1 MCVSVNSRGGVR
13 HACVCLGYLC
23 VSSSVHRAAV
33 CAGAESCHWLRVCAR
48 VSVSD
53 KASVSSLSVCLAA
66 GRTPAASGWIM
77 KSRFF
82 LRLLQDTCHQYL
94 TQRKPDCRGWDQL
107 LAYFIKTCPKTGSSG
122 INEPV
127 LVINVLL
134 WGASTVWIKHAHA
147 GRFKAHSTYS

>member
-1 MCVSVNSRGGVR
+1 MQNDDEDASLSGGRCTRRTFAGNLAFWPNFPNKVCTKLKTLSSKSESAPSLLMCVSVNSRGGVR

-94 TQRKPDCRGWDQL
+94 TQRKPDCRG
-107 LAYFIKTCPKTGSSG
+107 
-122 INEPV
+122 
-127 LVINVLL
+127 
-134 WGASTVWIKHAHA
+134 
-147 GRFKAHSTYS
+147 